1 MSTSAFAREERL
13 RFVDFQ
19 FNTEPNGRCRAEVTL
34 GFGTEARWRGTAEG
48 LASDDPCLGVVARLT
63 EAQGHLRVATRSAL
77 RRQWERSQ
85 QILLTAA
92 DVGEREQA
100 SSRLLEVLRYVV
112 LHPNW
117 VR

>member
-1 MSTSAFAREERL
+1 VNSNRVMMLSSLEQARRALTSA
-13 RFVDFQ
+13 
-19 FNTEPNGRCRAEVTL
+19 
-34 GFGTEARWRGTAEG
+34 AEG